1 MAISAFDKIQRGVDS
16 SGRRLFG
23 TRQMF
28 QHFDRVNDRVGGRL
42 VVVQGSFNRGTT
54 ASAGTHDLAG
64 CFDIRT
70 WNLSTAERNLAMRAG
85 RDPFIVGGAA
95 WWYRHS
101 GQGFDPHIH
110 MLLLGDAPMTSQTAF
125 QVSEY
130 QAGRNGLAN
139 RGADDFWRPDVIVN
153 YKYIKDDEMNAD
165 QERRLHEKLD
175 DFRDRFEAFA
185 EHEVAR
191 DVAERKRFRAA
202 IDMLGGRADR
212 LGEQIREAEK
222 VDNRLAR
229 ALRKDQAEILT
240 FLKDNPDVTGKDNPS
255 DDAMGEL

>member
-130 QAGRNGLAN
+130 RAGRNGLAN

-153 YKYIKDDEMNAD
+153 YKYIKDDEMNEE
-165 QERRLHEKLD
+165 QERRIHAKLD
-175 DFRDRFEAFA
+175 DFRERFDAFA
-185 EHEVAR
+185 TNERSR
-191 DVAERKRFRAA
+191 DVAERKRFSKA
-202 IDMLGGRADR
+202 ITMLGGRADR

-222 VDNRLAR
+222 VDSRLAR
-229 ALRKDQAEILT
+229 ALRRDQEEILV
-240 FLKDNPDVTGKDNPS
+240 FLRDNPDVTGKDNPS
-255 DDAMGEL
+255 DEAMEEL